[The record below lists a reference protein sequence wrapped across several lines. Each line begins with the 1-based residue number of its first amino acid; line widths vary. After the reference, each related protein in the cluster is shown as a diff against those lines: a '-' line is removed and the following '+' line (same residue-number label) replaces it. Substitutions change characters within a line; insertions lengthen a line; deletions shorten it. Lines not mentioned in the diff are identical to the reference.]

1 MTEQTGPTIVYVSY
15 QGTPETHFDREY
27 YVTQHIPLLTRSW
40 QPHGLESA
48 AAFFRAV
55 DEPGTIAICEL
66 RFRDADAL
74 TAAMAAPETQAVMAD
89 VAQFTAIKPMRVRA
103 AAM

>member
-1 MTEQTGPTIVYVSY
+1 MTEQSIPTIVYVSY
-15 QGTPETHFDREY
+15 QGTPETRFDRDY
-27 YVTQHIPLLTRSW
+27 YVKHHIPLVIRSW

-48 AAFFRAV
+48 AAFFPAL
-55 DEPGTIAICEL
+55 DEAGTIAICEL

-74 TAAMAAPETQAVMAD
+74 AAAMAAPETQAVMAD
-89 VAQFTAIKPMRVRA
+89 VAHFTEIKPTRVRA